1 MPANL
6 TFPQESVTKTLSLD
20 GDPADTLPFADKT
33 FQLLYAAAPK
43 MGGKGNTAGGGGDMP
58 GDEKNASEG
67 GENTAGDVE
76 STAGSGESAAGSG
89 GSVAGSGASAAGS
102 GDGDG
107 DELLI
112 ALRHPLRRQILRA
125 MVRQDRISPRQ
136 ISDQLRQPLSN
147 VSYHVR
153 VLAECGVVT
162 LVDTTPVRGSM
173 QHFYSPTIDE
183 PWALEVLGIS
193 GNGESAPGGED
204 EEPAP

>member
-6 TFPQESVTKTLSLD
+6 AVPQERVTETLSLD

-43 MGGKGNTAGGGGDMP
+43 MGGDGNIT
-58 GDEKNASEG
+58 
-67 GENTAGDVE
+67 
-76 STAGSGESAAGSG
+76 GSG
-89 GSVAGSGASAAGS
+89 GSMFEEGSGNGG
-102 GDGDG
+102 GDD
-107 DELLI
+107 LLV

-125 MVRQDRISPRQ
+125 MVQQDPISPRE
-136 ISDQLRQPLSN
+136 ISDALRQPLSN

-153 VLAECGVVT
+153 VLAECGAVL

-193 GNGESAPGGED
+193 GNNESAPGGED
-204 EEPAP
+204 GEPGP

>member
-20 GDPADTLPFADKT
+20 GDPADTPPFADKT
-33 FQLLYAAAPK
+33 FQLLYAADPK
-43 MGGKGNTAGGGGDMP
+43 MGGKGDKSGRDGATAA
-58 GDEKNASEG
+58 N
-67 GENTAGDVE
+67 
-76 STAGSGESAAGSG
+76 
-89 GSVAGSGASAAGS
+89 

-112 ALRHPLRRQILRA
+112 ALRHPLRRQILRV
-125 MVRQDRISPRQ
+125 MIRLQPTSPRQ
-136 ISDQLRQPLSN
+136 ISDELDQPLSN

-153 VLAECGVVT
+153 VLAELGAAI

-193 GNGESAPGGED
+193 ENGESAPGGED
-204 EEPAP
+204 EEPGP